1 MTRIS
6 VWPARTLA
14 FAGVVCAFGALAPTL
29 AAATTPA
36 SPAKPKPSSCSKTRE
51 NQSVTV
57 RFRLHDHL
65 YTVTGGQPE
74 GLPPKVDN
82 VRPPSNNHFGT
93 LKIGAATCRSPKGWR
108 VLSPLDV
115 SSSSSGLFFDASNA
129 VTPRGKGPARG
140 WGIAVEKVDHG
151 VMSVRAVACT
161 QGHFWAGVR
170 KLSSIPLP
178 VSYTISVIQW
188 LASSFIPLP
197 SDKVRCGDLG
207 TDQLHV
213 VASRHGTLRVTSPRS
228 ERNMNGIFESSNQ
241 SAGGND
247 VSLDH
252 TRTIQRPIIR

>member
-1 MTRIS
+1 MGVRMTRIS
-6 VWPARTLA
+6 VRPARTLA
-14 FAGVVCAFGALAPTL
+14 LAGLVCAFGALAPAL
-29 AAATTPA
+29 ATAT
-36 SPAKPKPSSCSKTRE
+36 PAKPRPSSCSATRE

-65 YTVTGGQPE
+65 YRVTGGQPE
-74 GLPPKVDN
+74 GLPPQVVN
-82 VRPPSNNHFGT
+82 VRPPSNHHFGT
-93 LKIGAATCRSPKGWR
+93 LKIGAATCRSPTGWR

-140 WGIAVEKVDHG
+140 WGIAVEQVNHG
-151 VMSVRAVACT
+151 VMSVHAVACT

-170 KLSSIPLP
+170 KLDSIPLP
-178 VSYTISVIQW
+178 VGYTISLIQW
-188 LASSFIPLP
+188 LATSFIPLP

-213 VASRHGTLRVTSPRS
+213 EASRHGTLRVTSPRS
-228 ERNMNGIFESSNQ
+228 GRNMNGIFESTNQ
-241 SAGGND
+241 GAGGND

-252 TRTIQRPIIR
+252 TRTIQRPVIR